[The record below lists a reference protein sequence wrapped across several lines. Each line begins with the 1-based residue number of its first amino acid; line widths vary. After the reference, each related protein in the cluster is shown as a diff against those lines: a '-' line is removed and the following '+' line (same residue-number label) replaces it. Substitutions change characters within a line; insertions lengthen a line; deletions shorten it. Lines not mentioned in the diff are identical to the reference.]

1 MLLLIAN
8 VCWLFCCCLLTHVQP
23 FATPW
28 TIACQASLSL
38 TISWSLPKFKLE
50 KKNQT
55 ERKTRN
61 FNNVHKGWQL
71 SSFKLWFL
79 LFCLK
84 KSELIF
90 WKASS
95 TGQLHL
101 GLHFMSFTPWK
112 CLFKAVLSAHGEF
125 KQESSSFSSSFWKH
139 MGFAQ
144 EGIPVTCSTESTT
157 NLPTPHLP
165 REAGHL
171 QTLNAGGHWAGPPP
185 SCGVLGGISRKGL
198 GWWNSRKAKGQLC
211 YLQCWS
217 SQEILLTHQ
226 PGRKEIQKRARVTV
240 NKLMRRTSK

>member
-61 FNNVHKGWQL
+61 SNNIHKGWQL

-84 KSELIF
+84 KGELIF

-112 CLFKAVLSAHGEF
+112 CLFKAVLSATDYLNRSHHHF
-125 KQESSSFSSSFWKH
+125 L
-139 MGFAQ
+139 
-144 EGIPVTCSTESTT
+144 PVSWAPLVFCDSRASAVSA
-157 NLPTPHLP
+157 P
-165 REAGHL
+165 RCCW
-171 QTLNAGGHWAGPPP
+171 WA
-185 SCGVLGGISRKGL
+185 LGL
-198 GWWNSRKAKGQLC
+198 
-211 YLQCWS
+211 
-217 SQEILLTHQ
+217 
-226 PGRKEIQKRARVTV
+226 
-240 NKLMRRTSK
+240 